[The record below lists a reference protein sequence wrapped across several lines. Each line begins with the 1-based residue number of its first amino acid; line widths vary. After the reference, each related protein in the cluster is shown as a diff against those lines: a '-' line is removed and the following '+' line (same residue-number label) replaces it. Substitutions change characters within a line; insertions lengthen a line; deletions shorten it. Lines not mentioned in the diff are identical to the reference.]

1 MVIPP
6 NESRAY
12 SSGRMRSGSTS
23 CVTRGASGKVRRA
36 SRSWTASWPMARGL
50 MSKRY
55 LLIWFEN
62 SEQVYYCHMS
72 NPDLPPITEGRIGL
86 RHMWTR
92 SSRYKSIRISK
103 PE

>member
-1 MVIPP
+1 
-6 NESRAY
+6 
-12 SSGRMRSGSTS
+12 
-23 CVTRGASGKVRRA
+23 
-36 SRSWTASWPMARGL
+36 MARGL

-72 NPDLPPITEGRIGL
+72 NPDLPPITEGRIDL